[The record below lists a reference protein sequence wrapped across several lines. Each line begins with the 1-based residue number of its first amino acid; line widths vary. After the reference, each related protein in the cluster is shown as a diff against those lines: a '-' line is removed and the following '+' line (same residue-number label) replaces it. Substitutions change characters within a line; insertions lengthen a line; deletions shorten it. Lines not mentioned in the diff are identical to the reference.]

1 MANCYFFVKIY
12 SSGQKTP
19 KKIAD
24 NFIKD
29 WTLFIKLSNRV
40 YKKIDFFYKITH
52 IHYKWF
58 YKKADIFYKTFDIF
72 YKSFGIGYKI
82 SNISYNSPK
91 FTIPRTM
98 HKNILFLDSW
108 R

>member
-29 WTLFIKLSNRV
+29 WTLFIKLSDRV

-52 IHYKWF
+52 IHYK
-58 YKKADIFYKTFDIF
+58 
-72 YKSFGIGYKI
+72 
-82 SNISYNSPK
+82 
-91 FTIPRTM
+91 
-98 HKNILFLDSW
+98 
-108 R
+108 